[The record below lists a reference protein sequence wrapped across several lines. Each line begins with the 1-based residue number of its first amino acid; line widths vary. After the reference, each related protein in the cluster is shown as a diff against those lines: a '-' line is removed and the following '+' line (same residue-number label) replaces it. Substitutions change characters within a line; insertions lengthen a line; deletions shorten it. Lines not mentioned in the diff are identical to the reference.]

1 MHPAALTPA
10 LACDTL
16 ILGGGSAG
24 CVLAARLSEQPDRQV
39 VLVEAGRDIR
49 RDDIPRDI
57 AGRYPGRA
65 YLDTTNIWARLTAL
79 MGAGNAP
86 RTPRRYEQARLL
98 GGGSAINALM
108 ANRGAPDDYDEWER
122 LGAEGW
128 GWRDC
133 LPVFR
138 AMEADR
144 DVAGPL
150 HGTDGPIVVRR
161 IGDGALSPFVDRV
174 MRALAAHGHPI
185 RADQNGAWLDGT
197 YRGVVAVDD
206 EGRRQPTS
214 LAYLTA
220 EVRARPNL
228 RVLTGHQARHLLMEG
243 RRVTGAVVDGP
254 GGPISLTAAEVVLA
268 AGAIHSPGLLLRSG
282 IGPAPELRALGI
294 EVVAD
299 RPGVGRNLMEHP
311 SIAVATW
318 LPPAFRER
326 NDGEH
331 HEQAIWR
338 YTSDLPDA
346 PAGDMHAA
354 ILSRAGWHSV
364 GRRTGCLFFW
374 VNKSFSRGRV
384 RLATTDPGAE
394 PDVDFQ
400 MLSDARDLQR
410 LCDALRR
417 GAQAL
422 LDPALDG
429 ARDVVFPASYTP
441 RVARIAVPGRWN
453 ALQRGTLAALLDA
466 AGPFRAALIHAL
478 VTEGITIDE
487 LLRDEA
493 ALTTFVRRNVGGTW
507 HPSGTC
513 RMGRADDTAAVTTA
527 QGRVIDVEGL
537 RVADA
542 SLMPSIPRA
551 NTNMPTIM
559 IAERIAAF
567 MKTGD

>member
-1 MHPAALTPA
+1 MPATAPVS

-24 CVLAARLSEQPDRQV
+24 CVLAARLSEEPGRQV
-39 VLVEAGRDIR
+39 ILIEAGRDITR
-49 RDDIPRDI
+49 ADIPADI

-65 YLDTTNIWARLTAL
+65 YLDTSNIWARLNAL

-86 RTPRRYEQARLL
+86 REPRRYEQARLL

-144 DVAGPL
+144 DFSGPL
-150 HGTDGPIVVRR
+150 HGTDGPIIVRR
-161 IGDGALSPFVDRV
+161 IGDGALSPFVRRV
-174 MRALAAHGHPI
+174 MQTLEARGHPI
-185 RADQNGAWLDGT
+185 QLDQNGEWLDGT
-197 YRGVVAVDD
+197 YRGTVAVDD

-228 RVLTGHQARHLLMEG
+228 RIITGHQARHLLMAG

-254 GGPISLTAAEVVLA
+254 AGPVTITAGDVVVS
-268 AGAIHSPGLLLRSG
+268 AGAIHSPALLLRSG
-282 IGPAPELRALGI
+282 IGPAEELRTLGI
-294 EVVAD
+294 GVVAD

-326 NDGEH
+326 NGAEH

-338 YTSDLPDA
+338 YTSDLPEA

-374 VNKSFSRGRV
+374 VNKSFSRGSV
-384 RLATTDPGAE
+384 RLAGADPARE
-394 PDVDFQ
+394 PLVDFR

-441 RVARIAVPGRWN
+441 RVAKIAVPGRWN

-466 AGPFRAALIHAL
+466 AGPLRAALIHAV
-478 VTEGITIDE
+478 VTEGITIAD
-487 LLRDEA
+487 LLNDA
-493 ALTTFVRRNVGGTW
+493 GALTDFVRRNVGGTW

-513 RMGRADDTAAVTTA
+513 RMGRAEDPAAVTTA
-527 QGRVIDVEGL
+527 QGRVIGVAGL

-542 SLMPSIPRA
+542 SLMPAIPRA

-559 IAERIAAF
+559 IAERIAGF
-567 MKTGD
+567 MRAGG